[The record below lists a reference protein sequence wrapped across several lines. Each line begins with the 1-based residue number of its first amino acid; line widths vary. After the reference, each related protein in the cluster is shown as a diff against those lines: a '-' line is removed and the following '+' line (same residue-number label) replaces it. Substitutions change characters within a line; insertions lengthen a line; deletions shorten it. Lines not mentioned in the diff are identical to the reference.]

1 MAKRAFWKSDWFS
14 GLIITIVFI
23 FFSGSAAVQGI
34 ERWAYDIGVA
44 ASDRSP
50 ADNIAIIAI
59 DDDSIANLGRW
70 PWSRDIHAQMLE
82 LLNEAGARVIAP
94 SVLFTEPQQ
103 DSGAQ
108 YLKAIQSFF
117 QKSTLGSRVVEDSVS
132 LQIQIDDL
140 SNAVSTVPEK
150 EKAKPIYLKL
160 EDLNRF
166 YGQSSLK
173 EQMAKD
179 ILELGQYLKQAGEA
193 LNADKLLAG
202 GIQKSGNVVL
212 PMLFELGSPQGNP
225 DQPLPGYITGNIIKN
240 AVDNIGAVALGAV
253 PVPALAAFYPIPE
266 LGNEVSGVAHLNQ
279 LLDVDGGIR
288 KEPLVVDYFGD
299 MYPSFSLMV
308 AAKSLNLKPSDI
320 QIRLG
325 EGVSLKNLKIDT
337 DPQLRMNTFFYS
349 DRIDGSPAFSTD
361 SFFDVVS
368 GKIPVSKYKN
378 KIVLIG
384 QTASGISTPQKTP
397 VDEAMHPVLTL
408 AHSISSILQEDF
420 FVTPEWAGTAQ
431 LVTLLVIAIYLI
443 VLLPRMSASLAAILT
458 ILLALLLFGTEYFLM
473 MSEATWVKLM
483 VPLLLLIVGHGLLT
497 TKRFLWTERSKVAVE
512 ADSSETNRILGNA
525 LQVQGQLD
533 MAFEK
538 YRKCT
543 VDETVLDSL
552 YNLALDYERKRQF
565 NKAGSVYRYMAEHDP
580 KFRDI
585 QDRMNRAEQM
595 ENTMVIGGGGGA
607 GPGATMI
614 LDGAE
619 KPMLGRYQVEKE
631 LGKGAMGM
639 VYLGRDPKINR
650 VVAIK
655 TMALSQ
661 EFEEDEL
668 AEVKERFFR
677 EAESAGRLSHP
688 NIVTIYDAGDEQDLA
703 YIAMELLKGDDLT
716 PYIKR
721 DNLMPVPETAAV
733 VAATADALA
742 YAHAQNIVH
751 RDIKPA
757 NIMYEPDSKITKVTD
772 FGIAR
777 ITDSSKTKTGV
788 VLGTPSYMSPEQLSG
803 KHVDGRSDLFSLGV
817 TLYQLLT
824 GELPFKADSLA
835 TLMFK
840 ITNDEAADITLL
852 RPELPDCL
860 VKVINRCLAKSVDDR
875 YSTGSEMKADLE
887 ACMPAITF
895 EYGNQ

>member
-14 GLIITIVFI
+14 GLIITIVFM
-23 FFSGSAAVQGI
+23 FFSGSAAIQGI

-44 ASDRSP
+44 SSDRTP

-59 DDDSIANLGRW
+59 DDISIANLGRW
-70 PWSRDIHAQMLE
+70 PWSRDIHAQMLSA
-82 LLNEAGARVIAP
+82 LNDAGARVIAP
-94 SVLFTEPQQ
+94 TILFTEAQQ
-103 DSGAQ
+103 DAGAE
-108 YLKAIQSFF
+108 YVKAIQSFYA
-117 QKSTLGSRVVEDSVS
+117 QSSLGSVALEDTVS
-132 LQIQIDDL
+132 LKSQMDDL
-140 SNAVSTVPEK
+140 NNNLAALP
-150 EKAKPIYLKL
+150 AKDKQAPIYVKL
-160 EDLNRF
+160 QDLAKF

-173 EQMAKD
+173 DRLAED
-179 ILELGQYLKQAGEA
+179 IQKLGLYLQEAGQA
-193 LNADKLLAG
+193 LNQDKLLAQS
-202 GIQKSGNVVL
+202 ISTAGNVIL
-212 PMLFELGSPQGNP
+212 PMLFELGAPQGNP
-225 DQPLPGYITGNIIKN
+225 DQPLPEYVTANVIRNL
-240 AVDNIGAVALGAV
+240 ADNIGAAELGEF

-266 LGNEVSGVAHLNQ
+266 LGTQVSGIAHLNQ

-299 MYPSFSLMV
+299 YYPSFSLMV
-308 AAKSLNLKPSDI
+308 AAKSLNLKPEDI
-320 QIRLG
+320 QVRLG
-325 EGVSLKNLKIDT
+325 EGVSLKNLNIST
-337 DPQLRMNTFFYS
+337 DPSLQMNTFFYS
-349 DRIDGSPAFSTD
+349 DREDGSPAFVTD
-361 SFFDVVS
+361 SFFDVAT

-384 QTASGISTPQKTP
+384 QTAAGISTPQKTP

-408 AHSISSILQEDF
+408 AHSVSSILQEDF
-420 FVTPEWAGTAQ
+420 FVTPSWGY
-431 LVTLLVIAIYLI
+431 LVKLLAVLFVAIYLI
-443 VLLPRMSASLAAILT
+443 VLLPRLSASLAAGIT
-458 ILLALLLFGTEYFLM
+458 ALLVLTLFITEFYLM
-473 MSEATWVKLM
+473 VSGATWLPLM
-483 VPLLLLIVGHGLLT
+483 VPLMLLIVGHGLLT

-512 ADSSETNRILGNA
+512 MDSSETNRMLGIA
-525 LQVQGQLD
+525 FQGQGQLD
-533 MAFEK
+533 QAFDK
-538 YRKCT
+538 FRKCT
-543 VDETVLDSL
+543 LDDNVMDNL

-565 NKAGSVYRYMAEHDP
+565 NKAGYVYRYMSEYDAN
-580 KFRDI
+580 FRDV
-585 QDRMNRAEQM
+585 QDRMSRAQQM
-595 ENTMVIGGGGGA
+595 ENTMVIGGGGA

-668 AEVKERFFR
+668 EEVKERFFR

-703 YIAMELLKGDDLT
+703 YIAMELLQGDDLT
-716 PYIKR
+716 AYINR
-721 DNLMPVPETAAV
+721 DKLLPVPITVKVIADTAE
-733 VAATADALA
+733 ALG
-742 YAHAQNIVH
+742 YAHAQSIVH

-757 NIMYEPDSKITKVTD
+757 NIMYEPDKHIVKVTD

-817 TLYQLLT
+817 TLFQLLT

-840 ITNDEAADITLL
+840 ITNDKPTDITLL
-852 RPELPDCL
+852 RPELPECL
-860 VKVINRCLAKSVDDR
+860 VNIVNRCLEKSPDER
-875 YSTGSEMKADLE
+875 YQTGAELKADIN
-887 ACMPAITF
+887 ACIPAIKF
-895 EYGNQ
+895 QYVNQ